1 MKKKLL
7 TSIAGIA
14 LPSLL
19 MAQGW
24 PAAYQGV
31 MLQGFYWDSYNT
43 TTWRNLEKQ
52 ADELSEYFKLVWVP
66 QSGNCG
72 HLSMGYDDLY
82 WFDHNSTFGTEQEL
96 RSMINTF
103 SRKGIGTIADVVVN
117 HRNTLTNWVDFPAET
132 YNGTTYQLLPSDI
145 CADDDQGKTAAWA
158 KDNGYQ
164 LSTNKDTGDDF
175 SGCRDLDHNSQ
186 NVQQNVKAYLSFLLN
201 DLGYAG
207 VRYDMVK
214 GYDAKFTGIYNSA
227 AKPRFSVGEYFDYDK
242 QKLTGWLEGT
252 AVDGQIQSAA
262 FDFPARNVLRNAAN
276 NGNWALPVYYGG
288 LADSKSYCRYAV
300 TFVENH
306 DTEKRQDAS
315 QDPLKKDTLAAN
327 AFIMAMPGTP
337 CVFYKHWTD
346 CKPDIK
352 NMILLRNLAGI
363 NSESEWTRLESRAD
377 RYAFCTT
384 GTNAR
389 LIAAVGPGAA
399 SYAPDAA
406 TWALAADGHHW
417 SYWLERTAET
427 VVPSLPSGEYT
438 GACTVKLRAVSH
450 DSNARI
456 VYTLDSSTPT
466 ANSKQA
472 SDGSTITL
480 NEGEH
485 TLKVALLTAD
495 GNVGSNIVERQY
507 AIRQFQPHSI
517 TLYVNAE
524 QTGWNGINAWSW
536 GGDGT
541 HAPANNN
548 WPGDRLTATTTV
560 GNKLWHT
567 VNHTMNTQDD
577 YVNFVFST
585 GDGSPQT
592 VDIAGINSSAFIE
605 ILPTTNNGKHL
616 YANVTDQYASSIA
629 GTTAAAQTNACPT
642 TVIAVDG
649 RTLRRFA
656 KHVSA
661 TEALDGLPGGLYIVN
676 GKKMAK

>member
-7 TSIAGIA
+7 TSIAAIA
-14 LPSLL
+14 LPSML

-82 WFDHNSTFGTEQEL
+82 WFDHNSSFGTEQEL

-158 KDNGYQ
+158 KGNGYQ

-186 NVQQNVKAYLSFLLN
+186 NVQQSVKAYLSFLLN

-214 GYDAKFTGIYNSA
+214 GYDAKFTAIYNSA

-242 QKLTGWLEGT
+242 QKVTGWLEGT

-288 LADSKSYCRYAV
+288 LADSKSYSRYAV

-306 DTEKRQDAS
+306 DTEKRQDAN

-346 CKPDIK
+346 CKSDIK
-352 NMILLRNLAGI
+352 NMILLRNLTGI

-377 RYAFCTT
+377 RYVFCTT
-384 GTNAR
+384 GTNGR
-389 LIAAVGPGAA
+389 LLAAVGPAA
-399 SYAPDAA
+399 SAY
-406 TWALAADGHHW
+406 AADGSVWAIAAEGYHW
-417 SYWLERTAET
+417 RYWMERSAET
-427 VVPSLPSGEYT
+427 VMPSLPSGEYANT
-438 GACTVKLRAVSH
+438 CSITLRAISK
-450 DSNARI
+450 DSGARI
-456 VYTLDSSTPT
+456 VYTLDGSAPT
-466 ANSKQA
+466 ANSTQLA
-472 SDGSTITL
+472 DGSAISL
-480 NEGEH
+480 NEGDH
-485 TLKVALLTAD
+485 TLKAALLTSD
-495 GNVGSNIVERQY
+495 GKVDTPVERHY
-507 AIRQFQPHSI
+507 SIKEFKAHAI
-517 TLYVNAE
+517 TVYVNAD
-524 QTGWNGINAWSW
+524 QAGWTSINSWSW

-541 HAPANNN
+541 HTPINTK
-548 WPGDRLTATTTV
+548 WPGDAMTATTVIGGKT
-560 GNKLWHT
+560 WHT
-567 VNHTMNTQDD
+567 VSHTMNSQTDF
-577 YVNFVFST
+577 VSFVFST
-585 GDGSPQT
+585 DNGSSQT
-592 VDIAGINSSAFIE
+592 VDVAGINADTFIE
-605 ILPTTNNGKHL
+605 ILPTMNNGKHL
-616 YANVTDQYASSIA
+616 FANVTDQYASGIEN
-629 GTTAAAQTNACPT
+629 TTADASATSLPT
-642 TVIAVDG
+642 RVMAIDG
-649 RTLRRFA
+649 STLRRFPR
-656 KHVSA
+656 HA
-661 TEALDGLPGGLYIVN
+661 TVQEALAGLPHGLYIVD
-676 GKKMAK
+676 GKKIAK

>member
-7 TSIAGIA
+7 TSIAAIA
-14 LPSLL
+14 LPSML

-82 WFDHNSTFGTEQEL
+82 WFDHNSSFGTEQEL

-158 KDNGYQ
+158 KGNGYQ

-186 NVQQNVKAYLSFLLN
+186 NVQQSVKAYLSFLLN

-214 GYDAKFTGIYNSA
+214 GYDAKFTAIYNSA

-242 QKLTGWLEGT
+242 QKLTNWLEGT

-306 DTEKRQDAS
+306 DTEKRQNAN

-346 CKPDIK
+346 CKSDIK

-363 NSESEWTRLESRAD
+363 NSESEWARLESRAD
-377 RYAFCTT
+377 RYVFRTT

-389 LIAAVGPGAA
+389 LLAAVGPAA
-399 SYAPDAA
+399 SSY
-406 TWALAADGHHW
+406 AADGSTWAVAAEGYHW
-417 SYWLERTAET
+417 RYWMERSAET
-427 VVPSLPSGEYT
+427 VMPSLPSGEYVNT
-438 GACTVKLRAVSH
+438 CSITLHAISK
-450 DSNARI
+450 DSGARI
-456 VYTLDSSTPT
+456 VYTLDGSAPT
-466 ANSKQA
+466 ANSTQLA
-472 SDGSTITL
+472 DGSAISL
-480 NEGEH
+480 GEGDH
-485 TLKVALLTAD
+485 TLKAALLTSD
-495 GNVGSNIVERQY
+495 GKVGSPVERHY
-507 AIRQFQPHSI
+507 SIKEFKAHAI
-517 TLYVNAE
+517 TVYVNAD
-524 QTGWNGINAWSW
+524 QAGWTSINSWSW

-541 HAPANNN
+541 HTPINTK
-548 WPGDRLTATTTV
+548 WPGDAMTATTVIGGKT
-560 GNKLWHT
+560 WHT
-567 VNHTMNTQDD
+567 VSHTMNSQTDF
-577 YVNFVFST
+577 VSFVFST
-585 GDGSPQT
+585 DKGSSQT
-592 VDIAGINSSAFIE
+592 VDVAGINADTFIE
-605 ILPTTNNGKHL
+605 ILPTMNNGKHL
-616 YANVTDQYASSIA
+616 FANVTDQYASGIEN
-629 GTTAAAQTNACPT
+629 TTADASATSLPT
-642 TVIAVDG
+642 RVLAIDG
-649 RTLRRFA
+649 TTLRRFPR
-656 KHVSA
+656 HA
-661 TEALDGLPGGLYIVN
+661 TVQEALAGLPHGLYIVD
-676 GKKMAK
+676 GKKIAK